1 MHAQLRCCASD
12 AGTQYARKI
21 SADAQFHLTCASR
34 TPSAPCAYGEWLPS
48 SRRLDPSRQVIA
60 KSAANVHFMID
71 TPGNPGPDET
81 LEVPDLRHQL
91 DVRQSPFVEYNNF
104 GGGFVYEDD
113 RVAINS
119 MYFSNPN
126 TSGAGCGS
134 GMTNEMSETAARES
148 SLDLEDM
155 DLESADGLTER
166 VCVPLPPWAVR
177 AGARE
182 NIYFNPSDVQ
192 AAIVTCGGL
201 CPGLNDVVQGIVNK
215 LSDYG
220 VPDGQILGI
229 KYGYRGFYD
238 KTDKPIVL
246 TKEGVEGIQLQGGT
260 ILGTS
265 RGGADLE
272 KIVKQIDLMG
282 LDMLFVVGG
291 NGGNA
296 GASALQTMCAAKG
309 VICSIIGI
317 PKSIDNDILLID
329 KCFGFD
335 TAVDTAQEALL
346 SAKVESSSALNGIG
360 IVKLMGRSSGFIAM
374 QASLA
379 SGVVDVCLIPEVKF
393 DLQGE
398 HGLLAYVQS
407 LLDKRGHCV
416 VCIAEGAGQEL
427 LQDTKLGK
435 DASGNT
441 ILADVGPWLRDQ
453 LKKACKGSDVKYID
467 PSYIIRTTPT
477 ISSDRIYC
485 RILAHNAVHGAFAGL
500 TGVMV
505 GLVSTH
511 YVYLPIPTVIS
522 SPRTVDP
529 NGKMYARMRAA
540 IGQPKFVPQT

>member
-1 MHAQLRCCASD
+1 MMSGAS
-12 AGTQYARKI
+12 
-21 SADAQFHLTCASR
+21 
-34 TPSAPCAYGEWLPS
+34 
-48 SRRLDPSRQVIA
+48 
-60 KSAANVHFMID
+60 NVNFMID
-71 TPGNPGPDET
+71 TPGKPGPDET
-81 LEVPDLRHQL
+81 LDVPNLRSKL
-91 DVRQSPFVEYNNF
+91 NTRTSPFVQHNNF

-113 RVAINS
+113 RVALSS
-119 MYFSNPN
+119 MYFSSPK

-134 GMTNEMSETAARES
+134 GEIFAPDVDS
-148 SLDLEDM
+148 
-155 DLESADGLTER
+155 SADSMDDESTDDLTER

-182 NIYFNPSDVQ
+182 NIFFNPSEVQ

-220 VPDGQILGI
+220 VPDGQIFGI

-238 KTDKPIVL
+238 KHDKPVVL
-246 TKEGVEGIQLQGGT
+246 TRQSVEGIQLQGGT

-265 RGGADLE
+265 RGGADLDQ
-272 KIVKQIDLMG
+272 IVKQIDLLG
-282 LDMLFVVGG
+282 IDMLFVIGG

-296 GASALQTMCAAKG
+296 GASAIQNRCGERG
-309 VICSIIGI
+309 VVCSVIGI

-360 IVKLMGRSSGFIAM
+360 VVKLMGRSSGFIAM

-398 HGLLAYVQS
+398 SGLLAYVQG

-416 VCIAEGAGQEL
+416 VCIAEGAGQDL
-427 LQDTKLGK
+427 LQDTELGK

-453 LKKACKGSDVKYID
+453 FKQACKGSDVKYID

-477 ISSDRIYC
+477 ISGDRIYC

-500 TGVMV
+500 TGIMV
-505 GLVSTH
+505 GLVNTH

-522 SPRTVDP
+522 APRTVDP
-529 NGKMYARMRAA
+529 NGKMYNRMRAA
-540 IGQPKFVPQT
+540 IGQPKFVPTP